1 MKSKGNRL
9 FQESLSAI
17 TGTPLLGAAP
27 PFPPLGGETWPLS
40 GKGPFARELAELL
53 LPLTGLSGEESARF
67 RQILTEEIETAQTE
81 AEELL
86 GKTSGVIQNLW
97 ERLFA
102 ETSAAPEDDHLREK
116 LAEAAGKLW
125 LPELGMEDA
134 EILQRWI
141 LKDPRE
147 NPHPLKPEEVV
158 LQLNALY
165 TEPEDIPSAAWEK
178 VLKEAYQAASPEDRE
193 TQAEYDHPVPLFA
206 PPKEHELEG
215 CLAELEGDL
224 AFEKDQGTLP
234 RDHKMPVIVS
244 VSLTHPYLDGPAER
258 WLRELLKKE
267 EFQHLRVLFLTEEVL
282 TKYQS
287 TLFQSP
293 YPVFTVMGRYSRHFN
308 TLKYAQLLMEKGFG
322 IRGGFKLDT
331 DEGIRSRELF
341 ESTGKTWLQTLCH
354 PYWGGSARD
363 WKDRPVVL
371 GINEGEYVDSRDI
384 ERLGYKSALREPD
397 VKLPASRL
405 GEELFFPKG
414 IAHAR
419 ATALYN
425 REGSWDRL
433 LSHPV
438 VKGGGYGITND
449 SLRGA
454 RPFAHSRV
462 GRAEDQQ
469 FYFSALPSGV
479 RGVFAPDLR
488 IAHYKSSVAK
498 SEEKTEAS
506 RLLGD
511 MARLILFHHLIT
523 ELGIK
528 EDLDPMP
535 GVFASP
541 LARPQA
547 LFHLLYRCWCFHR
560 RGKET
565 TARVLL
571 VRGVPELR
579 QLREEIG
586 DGTIL
591 REWEEEGRQ
600 WESLVKEIDRL
611 DPQKVKETLDPLFV

>member
-17 TGTPLLGAAP
+17 TGSPLLGAAP

-178 VLKEAYQAASPEDRE
+178 VLKEAYQAASPKDRE

-267 EFQHLRVLFLTEEVL
+267 EFQHLRVFFLTEEVL
-282 TKYQS
+282 TKCQS

-371 GINEGEYVDSRDI
+371 GINEGGVCRQSGHRTPWLQ
-384 ERLGYKSALREPD
+384 ERPTGARRETPRLPPGGGTLLPQRNSPCPRHRPLQPGRQLGSASLPSCGKGRRIRHHQRFPPSGPTLRP
-397 VKLPASRL
+397 LPGGPRRRPAV
-405 GEELFFPKG
+405 LFFRPPLGSTRG
-414 IAHAR
+414 I
-419 ATALYN
+419 
-425 REGSWDRL
+425 
-433 LSHPV
+433 
-438 VKGGGYGITND
+438 
-449 SLRGA
+449 
-454 RPFAHSRV
+454 RP
-462 GRAEDQQ
+462 G
-469 FYFSALPSGV
+469 PS
-479 RGVFAPDLR
+479 D
-488 IAHYKSSVAK
+488 
-498 SEEKTEAS
+498 
-506 RLLGD
+506 
-511 MARLILFHHLIT
+511 
-523 ELGIK
+523 
-528 EDLDPMP
+528 
-535 GVFASP
+535 SP
-541 LARPQA
+541 L
-547 LFHLLYRCWCFHR
+547 
-560 RGKET
+560 
-565 TARVLL
+565 
-571 VRGVPELR
+571 
-579 QLREEIG
+579 
-586 DGTIL
+586 
-591 REWEEEGRQ
+591 
-600 WESLVKEIDRL
+600 
-611 DPQKVKETLDPLFV
+611 